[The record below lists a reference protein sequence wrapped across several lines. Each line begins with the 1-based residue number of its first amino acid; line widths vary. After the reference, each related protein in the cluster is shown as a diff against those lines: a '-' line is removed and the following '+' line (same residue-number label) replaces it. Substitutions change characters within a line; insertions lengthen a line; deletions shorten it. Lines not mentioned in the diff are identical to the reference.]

1 MKFRLIAL
9 AVFIAI
15 LLTES
20 HSVFAFFYPKQAQ
33 IDVRD
38 WFIRPIPFYVS
49 LQWWIKFNAE
59 SVLWCV
65 ILFALARIGL
75 MISYRLFLIFA
86 VWFLYFA
93 LDYFMFLWHYK
104 LDYPFYW
111 VMLGASAY
119 TIFFLII
126 PMKEDKTGGIVR
138 RMFE

>member
-9 AVFIAI
+9 FVFIAY
-15 LLTES
+15 LNTES
-20 HSVFAFFYPKQAQ
+20 HSAFAFFYPEEAK

-38 WFIRPIPFYVS
+38 WFIRPIPFYLP
-49 LQWWIKFNAE
+49 LQWWIKFNSE
-59 SVLWCV
+59 SVAWCV
-65 ILFALARIGL
+65 TTFALARISL

-104 LDYPFYW
+104 LEYQFYW
-111 VMLGASAY
+111 FMLGASAY